1 VEFIGGEH
9 TARNILIRAPF
20 TGAKVAPLDKERYL
34 QLLAQWQI
42 QPYLAR
48 LLKDELKA
56 AAQIG

>member
-1 VEFIGGEH
+1 VS
-9 TARNILIRAPF
+9 TLARNILIRALF
-20 TGAKVAPLDKERYL
+20 TGAKVAPLDNERYL

-48 LLKDELKA
+48 LLQDELKA